1 MKQFALPKSC
11 LLRKTR
17 QYNLVYRQGKRLRG
31 SGFALIVLANELPHS
46 RLGISVPAK
55 TGSAVQRN
63 RIKRLIRETFRL
75 HRQIFPVFSDIV
87 VTVRP
92 EFSFKGMDA
101 VRAAIARLTEM
112 PEQNYAQS
120 QA

>member
-11 LLRKTR
+11 LLRKTSE
-17 QYNLVYRQGKRLRG
+17 YNLVYRQGKRLRG

-75 HRQIFPVFSDIV
+75 HRQIFPLFSDIV

-92 EFSFKGMDA
+92 EFSLKCLDA
-101 VRAAIARLTEM
+101 VHTAIIQLM
-112 PEQNYAQS
+112 GMSKQNHALS